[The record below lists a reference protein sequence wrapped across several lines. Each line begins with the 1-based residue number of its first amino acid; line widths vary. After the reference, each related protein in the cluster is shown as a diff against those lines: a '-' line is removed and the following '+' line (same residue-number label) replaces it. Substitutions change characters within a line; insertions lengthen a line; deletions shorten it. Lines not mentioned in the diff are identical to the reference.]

1 MYGWSAFEQKPAP
14 SLDAGWI
21 RARVNKTQKSSG
33 SDSPRTRPRCRS
45 QFNHRG
51 GEAAADVGWT
61 KIKVAGAMAL
71 KLEPQ
76 DATRSSAAG
85 TDHRSRS
92 SVFHESAGRELQ
104 YGLAGGG
111 DFDQRPRRGD
121 CRLVGGTPTSGAQA
135 GGLPPRSDI
144 GSPGRCAIHSEHQST
159 RPPLISNRPHAGF
172 RVHAIVLKPRAQPYF
187 QLKLAIVPRS
197 C

>member
-1 MYGWSAFEQKPAP
+1 MYGWSALERKPAP
-14 SLDAGWI
+14 HGCGTDTGLREQNAEVWLGSL
-21 RARVNKTQKSSG
+21 
-33 SDSPRTRPRCRS
+33 RTRPQCRS
-45 QFNHRG
+45 QLDHRDG
-51 GEAAADVGWT
+51 DVGRT
-61 KIKVAGAMAL
+61 KIKAVGAMAL

-76 DATRSSAAG
+76 DPTRSSAAG
-85 TDHRSRS
+85 TDHRSRG

-159 RPPLISNRPHAGF
+159 RPPLISNRSPPGP
-172 RVHAIVLKPRAQPYF
+172 ICTLLCLNRAYRHVF
-187 QLKLAIVPRS
+187 N
-197 C
+197 